1 MGRSAGE
8 GAGVPRAERRVE
20 VGAPRYSE
28 LCIVAHGRAAGP
40 VPGSSASTSTIFS
53 VEQIIFSLIL
63 MRQDLKKILMFLNGK
78 YYH

>member
-40 VPGSSASTSTIFS
+40 VPGSSAFFSHLNLDNIFS
-53 VEQIIFSLIL
+53 
-63 MRQDLKKILMFLNGK
+63 
-78 YYH
+78 